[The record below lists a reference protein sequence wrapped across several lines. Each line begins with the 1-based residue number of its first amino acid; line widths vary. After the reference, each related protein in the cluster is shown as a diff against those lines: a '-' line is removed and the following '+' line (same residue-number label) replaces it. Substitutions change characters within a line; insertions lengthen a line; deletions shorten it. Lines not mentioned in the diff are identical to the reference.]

1 MMNPIT
7 LNDILLVM
15 TIAIFVIGIV
25 AVVAGV
31 LILVFRVMG
40 EDVRLITSESA
51 KLMHKG
57 ITEDISGLV
66 GNTAMLIDS
75 LDELVKTTRGVG
87 MLLVAFGFIFV
98 MVSYY
103 FISRIN

>member
-1 MMNPIT
+1 MNPIT

-40 EDVRLITSESA
+40 EDVRLITSASA

-57 ITEDISGLV
+57 ITEDLSGLV